1 MIILKLVLFF
11 VLIFGGIFATITI
24 TPNIKNDYLK
34 CMFIVLMIASSVNVK
49 NGNYTTT
56 KNSKNI

>member
-11 VLIFGGIFATITI
+11 VLIFGGIFATIAI

-34 CMFIVLMIASSVNVK
+34 CMFIVLMIVLMGGLS
-49 NGNYTTT
+49 
-56 KNSKNI
+56 IPLIC